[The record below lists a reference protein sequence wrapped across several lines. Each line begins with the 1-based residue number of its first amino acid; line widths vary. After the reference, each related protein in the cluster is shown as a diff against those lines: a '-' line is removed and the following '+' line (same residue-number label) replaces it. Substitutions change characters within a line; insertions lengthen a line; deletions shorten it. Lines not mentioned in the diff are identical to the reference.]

1 MTTLRLVK
9 SIGSS
14 SSRLALLL
22 IPLVFACFAIPAMG
36 ERDKTPNHK
45 EINLNTITQ
54 GKCTG
59 EKVDIRAEGKLKFG
73 FREFAGHRFFMP
85 VDRDLA
91 IGIGRKNC
99 PNSGQCDV
107 GRGQTP
113 GIGRVYTADTRIGFR
128 GVENNVLQ
136 NGDRFGTCELYLLVT
151 GVPNRPPQGDI
162 APGRQTKFRVFYN
175 VYYEFNSDHQVTVF
189 KATPAAPHTIECIH

>member
-1 MTTLRLVK
+1 
-9 SIGSS
+9 
-14 SSRLALLL
+14 
-22 IPLVFACFAIPAMG
+22 MG

-45 EINLNTITQ
+45 EINLNTISQ

-73 FREFAGHRFFMP
+73 FMEIGGERFFMP

-91 IGIGRKNC
+91 KGIGHKNC

-113 GIGRVYTADTRIGFR
+113 GIGRMYTADTRIGFR
-128 GVENNVLQ
+128 GVENNVLR
-136 NGDRFGTCELYLLVT
+136 NGDRFGTCQLYLLVT
-151 GVPNRPPQGDI
+151 GVPNRPPKGDM
-162 APGRQTKFRVFYN
+162 APGRQTKFRLFYN
-175 VYYEFNSDHQVTVF
+175 VYYEFNSDHHVTVF
-189 KATPAAPHTIECIH
+189 KATPAAPHTTECVH

>member
-1 MTTLRLVK
+1 MTTPRLIK